1 LIEDPGRLGV
11 KLVTWT
17 FLPEAALREEG
28 AVTLDTKRK
37 GPLNKSRQA
46 GPPYL
51 KLQYRRRMRRLEK
64 EAFFD

>member
-11 KLVTWT
+11 RLVTWT

-28 AVTLDTKRK
+28 VVTLDTKRK
-37 GPLNKSRQA
+37 GLLNISRQA
-46 GPPYL
+46 GPPHL
-51 KLQYRRRMRRLEK
+51 KPKYRRRLRRLEK

>member
-1 LIEDPGRLGV
+1 LIEDPERNGV
-11 KLVTWT
+11 WLVTRT

-37 GPLNKSRQA
+37 GPLNISRKA
-46 GPPYL
+46 GPPHL
-51 KLQYRRRMRRLEK
+51 KLQHRRRVRRLEK